1 MKLEELVMIEAAYK
15 GNIGMM
21 EMFKFYQKAT
31 AEEKAKMK
39 QLLDSKKFDDAWE
52 FLQKVTGVKLETV

>member
-1 MKLEELVMIEAAYK
+1 MRLEDIVLLEAPYK

-31 AEEKAKMK
+31 ASEKAKMK
-39 QLLDSKKFDDAWE
+39 RFLDAKKFDDAWN
-52 FLQKVTGVKLETV
+52 FLQEVTGMQLEPA

>member
-1 MKLEELVMIEAAYK
+1 MKLEELVILEAAYK

-31 AEEKAKMK
+31 ASEKAKMK
-39 QLLDSKKFDDAWE
+39 QLLDAKNFDDAWE
-52 FLQKVTGVKLETV
+52 FLQEVTGTKLETT